1 MSPIFYVSSPPG
13 AGADNY
19 SNNNNN
25 INYQYQDMDSFSG
38 SDEEKEIWEA
48 KKHHSDSKNVIE
60 EEEDLVRR
68 EEELRAELNFAT
80 CRVEELKRTL
90 QETKSFLGP
99 RLPTRSKTPA
109 VVKVEDQAMD
119 YDDNDDDDEFEDDFE
134 DEFYESDRE
143 VRVGYDY

>member
-1 MSPIFYVSSPPG
+1 
-13 AGADNY
+13 
-19 SNNNNN
+19 
-25 INYQYQDMDSFSG
+25 MDSFSG
-38 SDEEKEIWEA
+38 SDEEKEIWEV
-48 KKHHSDSKNVIE
+48 KKNTDSKNVIE

-109 VVKVEDQAMD
+109 VVKVEDRMKD
-119 YDDNDDDDEFEDDFE
+119 YDDDHDDDDDDFEDDFE
-134 DEFYESDRE
+134 DDFYESDRE
-143 VRVGYDY
+143 VCVDDDCRLIAIILNHPSYR

>member
-1 MSPIFYVSSPPG
+1 
-13 AGADNY
+13 
-19 SNNNNN
+19 
-25 INYQYQDMDSFSG
+25 MDSFSG
-38 SDEEKEIWEA
+38 SDEEKEIWEV
-48 KKHHSDSKNVIE
+48 KKNTDSKNVIE

-109 VVKVEDQAMD
+109 VVKVEDRMKD
-119 YDDNDDDDEFEDDFE
+119 YDDYHDDDDEFDDDFE

-143 VRVGYDY
+143 VCVVVDDCTRYWDNRLIAIILNHLSYR